1 MNPRYESKPK
11 EILMR
16 YLSVLL
22 FGGLLALAAAPS
34 LAQQAGESGVLQHN
48 MQGGDMG
55 GTMGMH
61 MMTVTVT
68 SIDAKSGLVDGAA
81 GGMALK
87 LHFPPPSLAGVKAG
101 DKLMIHLSFHKV

>member
-1 MNPRYESKPK
+1 MRSFP
-11 EILMR
+11 ILAAM
-16 YLSVLL
+16 
-22 FGGLLALAAAPS
+22 LLASLPVMAQDHNHPAAGAQPAAP
-34 LAQQAGESGVLQHN
+34 QQGGGMM

-68 SIDAKSGLVDGAA
+68 ALDGKSGLVDGTA

-101 DKLMIHLSFHKV
+101 DKLMVHLSFHKV

>member
-1 MNPRYESKPK
+1 
-11 EILMR
+11 MR

-22 FGGLLALAAAPS
+22 FGGLMALAAFPS
-34 LAQQAGESGVLQHN
+34 LAQQAPDSAAMQHDMQN
-48 MQGGDMG
+48 MGA
-55 GTMGMH
+55 TMGMH

-68 SIDAKSGLVDGAA
+68 AIDAKTGLVDGTA

-101 DKLMIHLSFHKV
+101 DRLMVHLSFHKV

>member
-1 MNPRYESKPK
+1 
-11 EILMR
+11 MR

-22 FGGLLALAAAPS
+22 SGGLLALATVPS
-34 LAQQAGESGVLQHN
+34 LAQQAGESSAMQHN

-55 GTMGMH
+55 STMGMH

-68 SIDAKSGLVDGAA
+68 AIDGKSGQVDGTA

-87 LHFPPPSLAGVKAG
+87 LHFPPPSLAGVKTG

>member
-1 MNPRYESKPK
+1 
-11 EILMR
+11 MR
-16 YLSVLL
+16 YVAVL
-22 FGGLLALAAAPS
+22 FFSGLLASVAVPS
-34 LAQQAGESGVLQHN
+34 MAQQAGDGGAMPHN

-55 GTMGMH
+55 STMGMH

-68 SIDAKSGLVDGAA
+68 GIDVKTGQVDGTA